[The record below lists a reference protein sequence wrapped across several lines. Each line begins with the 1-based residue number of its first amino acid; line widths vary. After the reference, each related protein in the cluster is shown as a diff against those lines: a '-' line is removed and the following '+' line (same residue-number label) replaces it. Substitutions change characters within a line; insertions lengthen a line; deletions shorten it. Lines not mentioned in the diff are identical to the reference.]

1 MSFAYTSVIKVDFND
16 DVDLFM
22 ITNRFNSFERK
33 IILLKS
39 NGWVGMKV
47 TDYVRS
53 PLMSFELVSFKKYS
67 CRIMAVGAL
76 LVTRPFQFDF

>member
-1 MSFAYTSVIKVDFND
+1 MSFAYTSIIKVDFNN

-39 NGWVGMKV
+39 IGWTGMKV

-53 PLMSFELVSFKKYS
+53 PSDVFDFVSFKK
-67 CRIMAVGAL
+67 VFL
-76 LVTRPFQFDF
+76 